1 MELQD
6 FENIRSRTKEIKDEL
21 AQKCDTDEDFRTALL
36 ADTQGT
42 IESEYSLEP
51 GSLKELKISVV
62 VESENELI
70 VPIGPDMSQMELS
83 DEQLDQVAGG
93 AFFTMA
99 MAGLFVAS
107 AGTVVATGSLVQS
120 TRAGRKW

>member
-99 MAGLFVAS
+99 VATLFVAGS
-107 AGTVVATGSLVQS
+107 GVVVATGSLVQN